1 MALWLCHDD
10 KVIIIVVVVIVVV
23 NYYLSVTRC
32 LCEQGKTASR
42 RTLLNFMMKNFN
54 LGQNEKR
61 VNLHLKLALKSGL
74 EKGLLTQISGKGA
87 AGSVKL
93 NKQSVTAGSITAGS
107 SIGAIAKK
115 PKVTAAAVKKTN
127 ATTSKAVSTNKIV
140 KPKVVSLNNNAAKA
154 KKPSLTKK
162 SASRLVDK
170 PKAAPK
176 KALCKPKATKT
187 KVVKPEVTKTVVG
200 NVKKPAGR
208 K

>member
-87 AGSVKL
+87 TGSVKL
-93 NKQSVTAGSITAGS
+93 NKQSGTAGSVTAGPSIA
-107 SIGAIAKK
+107 AIAKK
-115 PKVTAAAVKKTN
+115 PKVTAAAVKTK

-140 KPKVVSLNNNAAKA
+140 KPKVVSLNSNAAKA

>member
-87 AGSVKL
+87 TGSVKL
-93 NKQSVTAGSITAGS
+93 NKQSGTAGSVTAGPSIA
-107 SIGAIAKK
+107 AIAKK
-115 PKVTAAAVKKTN
+115 PKVTAAAVKTK